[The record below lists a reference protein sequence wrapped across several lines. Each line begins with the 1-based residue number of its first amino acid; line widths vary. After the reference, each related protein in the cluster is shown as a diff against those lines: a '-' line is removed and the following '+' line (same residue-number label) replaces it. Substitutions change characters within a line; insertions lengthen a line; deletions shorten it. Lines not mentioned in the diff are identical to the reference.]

1 MNNSTIVM
9 PQTKQVPNEY
19 KQSPIGIIPVDW
31 HIKPVGEAFR
41 ICNNLRLPISQEER
55 NKIKGEYPY
64 YGPTKIQ
71 GYIDNYRI
79 EGKYALIGE
88 DGDHFLKWKDL
99 QMTLL
104 VEGKFNVNN
113 HAHIIQGVEN
123 LTEWF
128 FYYFNH
134 KELSPYL
141 TRQGAGR
148 YKLTK
153 DSLSKIPCLLP
164 PIEEQQKITQ
174 ILSTWDKA
182 IDTCRKTIEGLKVRN
197 KGLSEK
203 FLSGKIRLKGFEGES
218 KNEFHV
224 LGNYI
229 KEVSVKNK
237 DLFVKRV
244 LSVTNSRGFINQS
257 EQFERE
263 VASADLTN
271 YKIVKKGQ
279 FAYNP
284 SRVNVGSLDLLRNF
298 EEGILS
304 PMYVVFETNNRK
316 LLANFLNHHLKTYWF
331 KGHIPMFVQGS
342 VRDSLSF
349 DGLCA
354 IKFFIPS
361 IEEQEAIASILDTAN
376 VELRQYEQKLQA
388 LQLQKK
394 GLMQQLLT
402 GKVRVKI

>member
-1 MNNSTIVM
+1 MNNNTIEIS
-9 PQTKQVPNEY
+9 QT

-41 ICNNLRLPISQEER
+41 ICNNLRLPISQDER

-79 EGKYALIGE
+79 EGKYTLIGE

-113 HAHIIQGVEN
+113 HAHIIQGIEN

-134 KELSPYL
+134 KELTPYL
-141 TRQGAGR
+141 TRQGVGR

-164 PIEEQQKITQ
+164 PIKEQQKITE

-182 IDTCRKTIEGLKVRN
+182 IVNCKKTIKNLKQRS
-197 KGLSEK
+197 KGLSQQ
-203 FLSGKIRLKGFEGES
+203 LLTGKIRIVGFEETKWEYVTLNKIGEIPNKIPIDNADNLRLLTVRLYSKGIDFNDTAKPIISKSGRPYYARFEGEILIGRQNIHNGGIGLVEKIHNGNICSNAITSFSVNDKKYS
-218 KNEFHV
+218 KRFIFLYLSNPIKYKKIENYMGGTGQKELSEKQF
-224 LGNYI
+224 LKLEIKLPYI
-229 KEVSVKNK
+229 K
-237 DLFVKRV
+237 
-244 LSVTNSRGFINQS
+244 
-257 EQFERE
+257 
-263 VASADLTN
+263 
-271 YKIVKKGQ
+271 
-279 FAYNP
+279 
-284 SRVNVGSLDLLRNF
+284 
-298 EEGILS
+298 
-304 PMYVVFETNNRK
+304 
-316 LLANFLNHHLKTYWF
+316 
-331 KGHIPMFVQGS
+331 
-342 VRDSLSF
+342 
-349 DGLCA
+349 
-354 IKFFIPS
+354 
-361 IEEQEAIASILDTAN
+361 EQEAIASILDTAN
-376 VELRQYEQKLQA
+376 AELRLYEQKLQA

-402 GKVRVKI
+402 GKVRVKTNN

>member
-1 MNNSTIVM
+1 M
-9 PQTKQVPNEY
+9 PQIKQVSNEY
-19 KQSPIGIIPVDW
+19 KQSPMGIIPMDW

-41 ICNNLRLPISQEER
+41 ICNNLRLPISQDER

-79 EGKYALIGE
+79 DGKYALIGE

-134 KELSPYL
+134 KELTPHL
-141 TRQGAGR
+141 TRQGVGR

-164 PIEEQQKITQ
+164 TIKEQKKIVE
-174 ILSTWDKA
+174 ILITWDKA
-182 IDTCRKTIEGLKVRN
+182 IINCKVTIDNLKQRN
-197 KGLSEK
+197 KGLSQQL
-203 FLSGKIRLKGFEGES
+203 LSGKIRAVNFEETKWGYMSLNKIGEIPNKTPISNVDNLRPLTVRLYSKGIDFNDTVKPIISKSGRPYYARFEGEILIGRQNIHNGGIGLVEKIHNGSICSNAITSFCVNDKKHS
-218 KNEFHV
+218 KHFIF
-224 LGNYI
+224 LY
-229 KEVSVKNK
+229 
-237 DLFVKRV
+237 
-244 LSVTNSRGFINQS
+244 LSSP
-257 EQFERE
+257 
-263 VASADLTN
+263 TN
-271 YKIVKKGQ
+271 YKKIENYMGGTGQ
-279 FAYNP
+279 KEL
-284 SRVNVGSLDLLRNF
+284 SEKQLLK
-298 EEGILS
+298 IKI
-304 PMYVVFETNNRK
+304 K
-316 LLANFLNHHLKTYWF
+316 L
-331 KGHIPMFVQGS
+331 
-342 VRDSLSF
+342 
-349 DGLCA
+349 
-354 IKFFIPS
+354 PS
-361 IEEQEAIASILDTAN
+361 IKEQEAIAGILGTAN
-376 VELRQYEQKLQA
+376 KELRQYEQKLQT